1 MHPPDEF
8 LKHALDC
15 QQMAK
20 TARDR
25 QSKETWQRMAE
36 RWRVCAERF
45 SNTPVVVRREA
56 PRRRRPPLEEEARV

>member
-25 QSKETWQRMAE
+25 QSRETWQRMAE
-36 RWRVCAERF
+36 RWRVCAEKF
-45 SNTPVVVRREA
+45 SNETVAVRREP
-56 PRRRRPPLEEEARV
+56 PRRRRPPSEEARP